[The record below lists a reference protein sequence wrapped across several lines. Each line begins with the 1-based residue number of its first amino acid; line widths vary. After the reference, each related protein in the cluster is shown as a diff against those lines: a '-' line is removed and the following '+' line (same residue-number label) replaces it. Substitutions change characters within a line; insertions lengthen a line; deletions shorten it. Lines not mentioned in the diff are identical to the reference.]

1 MKGYGNENFLLKKK
15 VGMLV
20 LSSVCF
26 CLSKICAVS
35 IKNCEPGS
43 LKLLFKL
50 SWRWLATLAAQI
62 EVLRTWPWNE
72 VTKCFARDPISR
84 FSPESVTMMQNSS
97 NVWYVWYV
105 GPLLATTQWI
115 PPGKTHSFQPA
126 LVVTITSWAS
136 CTGTAPP
143 VKAKLSKSQF
153 MLARTKNVIN
163 PKIQTTKSKS
173 KTENSFPNS
182 FWCTCN
188 WSVSDSSNSKKA
200 AARLRIQQDA
210 SPLNK
215 FALKLRINFQEET
228 PKWCTLKYTTFP
240 FLYFLLPNP
249 KAKLNPS
256 KSPQPPTK
264 GGYIQ
269 PHSGS
274 WWPWV
279 DSFQ

>member
-1 MKGYGNENFLLKKK
+1 
-15 VGMLV
+15 MLV
-20 LSSVCF
+20 ISSVCF
-26 CLSKICAVS
+26 CLFVLP
-35 IKNCEPGS
+35 IKNVS
-43 LKLLFKL
+43 LEAWSFFSNLVERGLLLLQHKLK
-50 SWRWLATLAAQI
+50 SWGHDRGTRW
-62 EVLRTWPWNE
+62 
-72 VTKCFARDPISR
+72 
-84 FSPESVTMMQNSS
+84 
-97 NVWYVWYV
+97 
-105 GPLLATTQWI
+105 
-115 PPGKTHSFQPA
+115 
-126 LVVTITSWAS
+126 TITSWAS

-269 PHSGS
+269 PHTGS